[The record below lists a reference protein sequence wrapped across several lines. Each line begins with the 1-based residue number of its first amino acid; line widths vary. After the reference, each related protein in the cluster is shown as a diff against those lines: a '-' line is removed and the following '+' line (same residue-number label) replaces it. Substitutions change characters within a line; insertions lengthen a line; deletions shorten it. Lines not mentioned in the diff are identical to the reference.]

1 MTFSPTLLDVYDASG
16 NPTGVQKW
24 YDDVHRDGDW
34 HKGVHVWLITE
45 QGELLL
51 QRRSLG
57 LHTYPG
63 LWENSAGGHI
73 DAGYTSIQTAQKEL
87 QEEVGIALPLE
98 KFELLFTVIDQ
109 FTSDTH
115 QGHCINNEF
124 DDVYLVVVPERVT
137 TKMYEKEVSEIC
149 WVDFRELE
157 QKLHS
162 GSLGYIPRPIEYSH
176 LFNVLH
182 ARFDTVLK

>member
-51 QRRSLG
+51 QRRSLT

-87 QEEVGIALPLE
+87 QEEVGIVLPLE

-182 ARFDTVLK
+182 SRFDTVLK